1 MKVEFKKGDILGWRL
16 TAELRHMIKELELEE
31 IVRVKA
37 PKELGKTK
45 VLRQQ
50 ATKSFVIEITIDD

>member
-16 TAELRHMIKELELEE
+16 TAELRNMVKELELEE
-31 IVRVKA
+31 IVRTKTQHF
-37 PKELGKTK
+37 KEVG

-50 ATKSFVIEITIDD
+50 ATKSFTIEITLND